1 MSEKRKLT
9 EAVTVRLD
17 PKIYKILN
25 DRAELRDIT
34 VNSLVRELIDQSI
47 DEVDLQTIIVKNRRR
62 PRKSQPDDV
71 IAIASLRENVA
82 ETCGALVQCSIKA
95 RTENNPE
102 LHTRIESLLPDVVNS
117 VHELDRLKKRLM
129 RISG

>member
-9 EAVTVRLD
+9 EAVTVRIE

-47 DEVDLQTIIVKNRRR
+47 DEIDLQTIIVK
-62 PRKSQPDDV
+62 KQ
-71 IAIASLRENVA
+71 
-82 ETCGALVQCSIKA
+82 TK
-95 RTENNPE
+95 T
-102 LHTRIESLLPDVVNS
+102 
-117 VHELDRLKKRLM
+117 KK
-129 RISG
+129 IST